1 MGKLKCSRKTGLI
14 ISAFVL
20 LIIIFSILAGVLI
33 FITKDFNTADIN
45 MADKSV
51 IKVYADGSDA
61 YYLTSDGTLYSP
73 GADIDAGRYVSYKNQ
88 KAGIVGENV
97 VDFGR
102 MIRGGYYITS
112 NNELWLWN
120 TDDIPALNYK
130 ANKQAKISDDVIF
143 VKSDGAYALIYID
156 KLGNL
161 YLRGEFNQA
170 VYTAENPKLL
180 ASNVRAA
187 DITENLIVWLSDEN
201 EFGFFGTL
209 GDWCDFNDL
218 KTAGVDFNK
227 DITLSANADYLLI
240 LQGSKLWYYGDYGKI
255 TGKQETVAA
264 DMVLLSDSA
273 ASYAC
278 DREKIVVINNDEAAY
293 FWGKYFCVTDGG
305 ERNDRYFEN
314 EKITDGVISVTVNR
328 DYIGFASKDYRS
340 KVFGISDVWQFC
352 GNSVRPEEYIGLNST
367 PITWVKTEETGD

>member
-187 DITENLIVWLSDEN
+187 DITENLS
-201 EFGFFGTL
+201 
-209 GDWCDFNDL
+209 
-218 KTAGVDFNK
+218 
-227 DITLSANADYLLI
+227 LI
-240 LQGSKLWYYGDYGKI
+240 HI
-255 TGKQETVAA
+255 
-264 DMVLLSDSA
+264 
-273 ASYAC
+273 
-278 DREKIVVINNDEAAY
+278 
-293 FWGKYFCVTDGG
+293 
-305 ERNDRYFEN
+305 
-314 EKITDGVISVTVNR
+314 
-328 DYIGFASKDYRS
+328 
-340 KVFGISDVWQFC
+340 
-352 GNSVRPEEYIGLNST
+352 
-367 PITWVKTEETGD
+367 